1 MSPNASTV
9 AAPAKKA
16 AALKAASGRA
26 PPGINEHHQK
36 KSAATKAKAFAAKVA
51 ALQAASEPLG
61 YRLMSKPE
69 ICALVG
75 ASYPA
80 IWQWMRDGKFPR
92 PRVLF
97 GRSMWVSTEIEQW
110 LAKLPVRRLKPPDQA
125 NNKARGR
132 KGPANVSTG

>member
-1 MSPNASTV
+1 MAASPPTAAKDAAPQV
-9 AAPAKKA
+9 APAKNGKP
-16 AALKAASGRA
+16 R
-26 PPGINEHHQK
+26 GISDRNK
-36 KSAATKAKAFAAKVA
+36 KGAATKAKEFAAKIA

-92 PRVLF
+92 PRAVF
-97 GRSMWVSTEIEQW
+97 GRSMWLSTEIEQW
-110 LAKLPVRRLKPPDQA
+110 LGNLPVRRLKGDAPDDHA
-125 NNKARGR
+125 CK
-132 KGPANVSTG
+132 P